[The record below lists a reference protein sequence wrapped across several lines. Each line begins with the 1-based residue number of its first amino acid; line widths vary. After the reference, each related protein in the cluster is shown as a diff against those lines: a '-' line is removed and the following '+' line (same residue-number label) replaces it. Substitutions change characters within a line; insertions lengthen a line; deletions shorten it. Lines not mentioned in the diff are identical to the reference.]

1 MNTKVLVVLSLFVAM
16 GLALHGIIPPLF
28 HGMKPDMMLTMM
40 FLGILLFPHIRN
52 VFLLGTVTGIL
63 SGLTTSFPGG
73 LLPNIIDKLVTA
85 FVFYLL
91 VLAIRKYA
99 SSTIGAGILTAVGT
113 LVSGTVFLT
122 AALFIVGLPGGAGFT
137 ALFITVVLP
146 TIVLNTIA
154 MVFIYPIVQTILKRS
169 KIVLQTK

>member
-1 MNTKVLVVLSLFVAM
+1 MNTRVLVVLSLFVAM
-16 GLALHGIIPPLF
+16 GLALHGIIPPIF
-28 HGMKPDMMLTMM
+28 GGMKPDMMLTMM

-52 VFLLGTVTGIL
+52 VFLLGAVTGVL

-73 LLPNIIDKLVTA
+73 LLPNVIDKIVTA

-91 VLAIRKYA
+91 VLMIKKYA
-99 SSTIGAGILTAVGT
+99 STVAGAGVLTAVGT

-122 AALFIVGLPGGAGFT
+122 AAFFIVGLPGGAGFT
-137 ALFITVVLP
+137 ALFLAVVLP
-146 TIVLNTIA
+146 AVAMNTVA

-169 KIVLQTK
+169 KIALN